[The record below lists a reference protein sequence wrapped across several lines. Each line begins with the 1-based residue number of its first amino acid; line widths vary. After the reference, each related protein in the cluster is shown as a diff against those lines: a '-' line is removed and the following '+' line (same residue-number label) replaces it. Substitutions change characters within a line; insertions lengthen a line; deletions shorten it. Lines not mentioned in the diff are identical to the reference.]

1 MSKIKQTLGDSQD
14 DDRYLDD
21 EYRVKT
27 HNVVSSPFQISNVIK
42 NIVADQLLAIK
53 IQQAKSKSNET
64 KHL

>member
-27 HNVVSSPFQISNVIK
+27 HNIVSSPFTIGNVIK